1 MVRVKNDR
9 VKPVFG
15 GSGLIPGR
23 GSSLFGKYSATSSSL
38 HYLRDNPNDLYS
50 RGTDKDPIPV
60 SDSFTSWIDTLSADV
75 ESAID
80 KLNEEETKPSP
91 PIIDWMEGTED
102 ELPF

>member
-9 VKPVFG
+9 VKPNLG
-15 GSGLIPGR
+15 GSGLIPGNTKPNYNALYGTLR
-23 GSSLFGKYSATSSSL
+23 GETHVMQVMEASPQVVDF
-38 HYLRDNPNDLYS
+38 
-50 RGTDKDPIPV
+50 
-60 SDSFTSWIDTLSADV
+60 FTSWIDSLSADV

-91 PIIDWMEGTED
+91 PVIDWVEESED